1 MKDITV
7 EKLKNLAHKIA
18 SEEEK
23 IHEIKIDI
31 KPMTVVEY
39 YKNDIFKRD
48 LILTCDDK
56 YKMIDLSVLKFPFV
70 YNAFYEID
78 TKDIIVFIKSRKA
91 MKTKP
96 ELILADFIVAI
107 YHEIKH
113 KLQYQ
118 DREKITK
125 LEFSTFKFDIELLV
139 QYFNPKYYNEHHGQ
153 IFMEIEANLYGV
165 NKALEYLNKNNL
177 LNQTTKKHLE
187 LLKDAYE
194 LDLKNYDFQKFL
206 RMFNEIIMKN
216 NNIEKAELT
225 GWTEI
230 FYNDDKTI
238 KNIKEILSHEDIEHV
253 DTRLLE
259 AFFSSSHFLE
269 SINFEELESKHQTII
284 LNSIKSTYD
293 NELIRK
299 ENINKTYEQK
309 LISKREHTG
318 LLNDVVC
325 NISYYKTIM
334 YKLLRGTNKNDEF
347 VENYTNQKT
356 KEI

>member
-7 EKLKNLAHKIA
+7 ENLKKLAFEIA

-23 IHEIKIDI
+23 EHGVKIDI

-39 YKNDIFKRD
+39 YKSDIFKKD
-48 LILTCDDK
+48 FILTCDDG
-56 YKMIDLSVLKFPFV
+56 YKMIDLSVLKFPFI

-78 TKDIIVFIKSRKA
+78 RKDIIVFIKNKKEI
-91 MKTKP
+91 KTNP
-96 ELILADFIVAI
+96 ELVLADFIIAI

-125 LEFSTFKFDIELLV
+125 LELSTFMFDIELLV

-165 NKALEYLNKNNL
+165 GKTLEYLTKNNL
-177 LNQTTKKHLE
+177 ITQETKNHLE
-187 LLKDAYE
+187 LLKKAYE

-216 NNIEKAELT
+216 NNIKRDELT

-230 FYNDDKTI
+230 FYNDDKSI

-253 DTRLLE
+253 DTRFLE

-269 SINFEELESKHQTII
+269 SVNFEELDSNYKTII
-284 LNSIKSTYD
+284 LNSIKNTYN
-293 NELIRK
+293 NELIRR
-299 ENINKTYEQK
+299 ESISSTYEQK
-309 LISKREHTG
+309 LISKKQHIN
-318 LLNDVVC
+318 LLNDVNF
-325 NISYYKTIM
+325 NISYYRKIM
-334 YKLLRGTNKNDEF
+334 YKYFNDIQNITE
-347 VENYTNQKT
+347 QIDKT
-356 KEI
+356 I